1 MGREKSTKVFSF
13 ESRKCPCSVFLPE
26 NSGCCQD
33 EHELL
38 IVDDS
43 QTQSPSLALFAPGFF
58 QIGEVYST
66 KPEQVFAYASMQYI
80 KPVFAPPP
88 KEPLFK
94 INCSFVFYDGELS

>member
-13 ESRKCPCSVFLPE
+13 ESKKCPCSAFMPE
-26 NSGCCQD
+26 NSGCCND

-43 QTQSPSLALFAPGFF
+43 QTQTHSLALAAPDFF
-58 QIGEVYST
+58 QIRETYQIQ
-66 KPEQVFAYASMQYI
+66 PEQTFAYASTQYI
-80 KPVFAPPP
+80 KPDFSPPP